1 MTIFRIPLMVLTVL
15 IFSIST
21 VQAEQV
27 CMPRKEAVSQLAK
40 QFNEKPIGRG
50 LSDDGNIMVEL
61 FTSEKGSW
69 TIVVTNTKNISC
81 LVASGQNWTS
91 ITKLLGRGSY

>member
-27 CMPRKEAVSQLAK
+27 CLPRKEAIRQLAK
-40 QFNEKPIGRG
+40 QFKEKPIGRG
-50 LSDDGNIMVEL
+50 LSDDGNAMVEL

-81 LVASGQNWTS
+81 LVASGQSWTAIS
-91 ITKLLGRGSY
+91 KILGQGS